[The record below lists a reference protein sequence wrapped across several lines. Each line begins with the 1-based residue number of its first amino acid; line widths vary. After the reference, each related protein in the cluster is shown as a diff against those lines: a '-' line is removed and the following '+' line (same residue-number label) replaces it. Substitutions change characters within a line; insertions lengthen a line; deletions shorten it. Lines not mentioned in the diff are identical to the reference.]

1 MRKQP
6 MRQGNS
12 NGLLTVIGLGV
23 QSKCSHTCE
32 ACLQTLTLP
41 VEAKDKEGKGKNEKK
56 RQAFAHVST
65 MLPES
70 GSRPFFCYSFL
81 SAPFPKAS
89 SVPLRTKDTLK
100 ATSDLNEFYYGWFL
114 KMSRHGICVPN
125 LNKTNI
131 VPKNG
136 GFRSLLRGELF
147 VSGRFNFPP
156 ISQVAYL
163 TYPLKDWVDFLNHW
177 MCLSCPDRDQFP
189 IYL

>member
-70 GSRPFFCYSFL
+70 GSRPFFL
-81 SAPFPKAS
+81 LQLPKRAVPESQQRAVEDKRHPQSNKRSEQILFNSISWVSLIAS
-89 SVPLRTKDTLK
+89 
-100 ATSDLNEFYYGWFL
+100 
-114 KMSRHGICVPN
+114 KMSSFTTGQR
-125 LNKTNI
+125 LATRNI
-131 VPKNG
+131 IQKEPA
-136 GFRSLLRGELF
+136 FF
-147 VSGRFNFPP
+147 
-156 ISQVAYL
+156 
-163 TYPLKDWVDFLNHW
+163 
-177 MCLSCPDRDQFP
+177 
-189 IYL
+189 